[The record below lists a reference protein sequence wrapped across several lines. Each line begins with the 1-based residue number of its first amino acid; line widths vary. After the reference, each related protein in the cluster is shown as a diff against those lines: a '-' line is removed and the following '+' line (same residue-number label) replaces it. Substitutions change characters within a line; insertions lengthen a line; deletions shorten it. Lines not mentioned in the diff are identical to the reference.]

1 MMSPEVGPMEKRIEG
16 LGYRLLRFFGTLAVV
31 LVCALLFAG
40 HARAW
45 TEIPEEAM
53 NGLTPEQQTLIQAL
67 PEADRPLCYCWLTG
81 TDVSTFFKQYSGYAD
96 LIDREGLKSAYTVG
110 RYINGMRHPD
120 FSTPEGQLEK
130 QFLFELYFGLFGE
143 FGSYTDLTRSSVS
156 TSYSEPLQNRTLEQ
170 LQTLRESLDT
180 GRVFY
185 PEEMPMWK
193 SIVDAFITYRGGSPE
208 SQTYGADREFLNLY
222 HQAAYVPLEGDEAQL
237 LEEMPEVYKLL
248 TYAALSGTD
257 GLGWLRENSPV
268 SWDFIEQ
275 YWDTWYRDLQVEFA
289 DVAKTYGTDSDE
301 AMFLLQ
307 LFGLRT
313 DHYVWFNA
321 GTWGI
326 EYRDTIRIQN
336 LPRSGDKIMD
346 SLETVKEYLDRNS
359 ASIFWDELGADMGQC
374 CRAWIAY
381 FRRIASEAV
390 AGEWDRREE
399 AEAYAAR
406 VAGLDWE
413 AIQEKS
419 DAYRQETGAYALPQ
433 VTGLPV
439 DSSLAEAERE
449 FLGNVAPR
457 YLPQAYRYLRPD
469 LSTEEVFA
477 ACLQGAY
484 RTAAE
489 TLLSLNLDGL
499 KETYLEL
506 AVKAALEGLGG
517 EDAAQLELCAEILLC
532 RWQDMEGAV
541 FGELLIN
548 YDKKK
553 AGWAVEYYTG
563 SSSSDPLGLFS
574 YETLTKLA
582 ERRRTQGNSKLLND
596 VQYARNYDALAQFK
610 KNRKLLPAMSA
621 AGKRVY
627 DATMPDMQVYAA
639 AIVSGLIEPVHDPIY
654 AEMPEQLRQRWLNN
668 NYGSA
673 SNSVLISLVGYY
685 GEPDYHETDHPS
697 YYTASDSV
705 LEAILNSVNE
715 YTPEAKA
722 EAQRILWHR
731 SGEFY
736 STEGNYHAKLH
747 QMSVKALYNY
757 RKEMETK
764 YYAAS
769 DAAGI
774 AELTNWIE
782 QVSAWMAWRNER
794 GETYSARTENTDTDT
809 ETGWSGIAPDLSEPA
824 ADRTYILEI
833 ATGKVAGEHIEF
845 FRIVYE
851 TDEGDTRTQYI
862 FPTEDSLHSGYRMAA
877 NAGTPKTVLDW
888 VSSVVGYDTAD
899 PLHAESL
906 QSFHTDQFLFT
917 ADGTIA
923 RVTEIQAFMRQDGN
937 SGKNEWTCTGLRL
950 YQVET
955 LCGLQRYGYYSSD
968 CYIDFSGKLL
978 TELRFEDESRQNISW
993 RGSDTLF
1000 RFGGSQGT
1008 EGYSLVSESGRREV
1022 QSNANNV
1029 IFRIDFA
1036 DQYMAGLECLAT
1048 GYQGSNSKSISRPG
1062 NLCEALTLQVRYRDV
1077 FGSVRDVALPAICST
1092 AAWSVLEGGVSGIQD
1107 YAGLA
1112 QQGESIAFGGTLPD
1126 LAEVLYVSPVLGGDA
1141 AAAAAQLTPG
1151 KEMSAAAL
1159 RDSRIAASNSEMA
1172 SILAIV
1178 VYDAERGTLRARY
1191 EDSFLRFDFPTIP
1204 EKYYRAADITGLR
1217 LDAGGATGQLTMESY
1232 TEGTRLLPNDRQERY
1247 LVTLYTDDADLAGT
1261 SSDVFLRL
1269 SYEDVDGN
1277 MKQTTEFSLREY
1289 AGDFY
1294 GYWPASVEDFGYL
1307 YSLSSGRDSGSMQ
1320 GQSLSVLLPIQDVQR
1335 FTDVTIR
1342 LGRHDGEAID
1352 EWQMKDL
1359 TVQTVSSIGQRRA
1372 AWKRVTASSN
1382 AVYSDR
1388 VFTREVAGDV
1398 IFTLSQGGA
1407 VDPTNPVHTAE
1418 TVFEPELFQ
1427 DGEAVT
1433 IDITTPDVVERHDV
1447 DWRSLRYDMTYA
1459 DTQQDLGFL
1468 KARANYTVQVKVAS
1482 NVDNI
1487 SGEDDCGS
1495 KNQFYFQ
1502 LLFAQGGKS
1511 AVVLANQQLQ
1521 SDGFHAG
1528 STESFTISTN
1538 QEYGEISAIRIIP
1551 EDMASD
1557 SDKYDKLKIDTI
1569 TVIQD
1574 GDGQLSPLW
1583 RFKDVGWIG
1592 IDYRDEGEENS
1603 LSGITTRTM
1612 DELSHIYNVTESSY
1626 AVNVQF
1632 AISTGQYKDRK
1643 GEVTEQFQGEM
1654 SAEVTYRDVNGIIQ
1668 RQYIEDVV
1676 ALMYAFN
1683 NRTVQYNTVTSSNGS
1698 FTGGHAVSDPNYMFR
1713 ANHTDRFIV
1722 SLDGLEQILNIKLYP
1737 RSSVNTVWN
1746 ISDVNVCL
1754 IQGQGRRILN
1764 VAGEY
1769 TMKYPKG
1776 QELLSIAYSDSTG
1789 EPKYTKQLYI
1799 SGSDGGVTSPITVNF
1814 TAEKVQTS
1822 TTLFE
1827 SQTVVSELPAGGF
1840 DSFNFVVYPTSISRS
1855 GINNYDLTVSI
1866 RYTTTADTIVQNS
1879 AVMNKATVDG
1889 EPVFYLEGLTAD
1901 GLAQLNSVGLKSS
1914 SIFSNGV
1921 SGGFVQRV
1929 RGGFVVETY
1938 ELGEMTG
1945 LEHGAE
1951 VPFVSADT
1959 DAQTVCFQ
1967 LGPDMPDTKLKNGG
1981 NDVAVSIHYRI
1992 EGPFGREYQS
2002 RRYFLTNEGYSA
2014 LRAGQIVELV
2024 FRESHVAE
2032 ITGVSFIPT
2041 GQTGLDLGNAYVT
2054 CSRTDASGTQTETGR
2069 YSLAGATS
2077 RLTSGVIRRN
2087 ISSDALNEFGSV
2099 QPLYLRFATGNRQ
2112 ENAGTGIDSPVSM
2125 TLGCYDSDGILEERT
2140 YADIRPY
2147 IQNTTRRFTAG
2158 GETEAIILV
2167 EDMQDVRW
2175 MDLTVRTSDGGQLA
2189 IWDLNTVTLRLGDS
2203 GQTLRRELTE
2213 PLPEG
2218 ETVHLSFANVNITG
2232 DITYPL
2238 IPQSMADGE
2247 NETVTVHIGG
2257 GETGILLKSG
2267 QGIWVEPS
2275 VTGSSEGFRI
2285 ELRSLEP
2292 SIGVT
2297 GKASLTSSHSY
2308 TGKYLNE
2315 LREEAGKLVESG
2327 SADEANAARRVL
2339 EVIQEITES
2348 KGSFTEHPLGATF
2361 MTPRNFTGS
2370 NQYYRLIVT
2379 SVETGDTAFTIDLTV
2394 QSEADPLGEAITA
2407 LRTVQNNELLK
2418 KMNEELANIS
2428 VPTPTVI
2435 TPGDN
2440 TEASGEDEPAEGEEP
2455 TEEASGETPDSTDV
2469 GAEDAPEAIT
2479 TESEAP
2485 GTEVAEETPESPDSG
2500 AETEPEAGAP
2510 AGDGTEGG
2518 AEEA

>member
-1 MMSPEVGPMEKRIEG
+1 MMSPEVGRMENRTERRG
-16 LGYRLLRFFGTLAVV
+16 FRLLRFFGTLAAV
-31 LVCALLFAG
+31 LLCALLFAG

-45 TEIPEEAM
+45 TEIPEEAL

-81 TDVSTFFKQYSGYAD
+81 TDVMAFFKQYSGYAD
-96 LIDREGLKSAYTVG
+96 LIDREGLKSAYQVG

-156 TSYSEPLQNRTLEQ
+156 TSYSAPLQDRTLEK
-170 LQTLRESLDT
+170 LQTLREGLDT

-193 SIVDAFITYRGGSPE
+193 SIVDAFIAYRGGTPE
-208 SQTYGADREFLNLY
+208 SQIYGADREFLDRYN
-222 HQAAYVPLEGDEAQL
+222 QAAYVPLEGDEAQL
-237 LEEMPEVYKLL
+237 LAEMPEVYKLL
-248 TYAALSGTD
+248 TYTAFTGTD

-268 SWDFIEQ
+268 DPAFIQQ
-275 YWDTWYRDLQVEFA
+275 YWDMRYQDLDEAFRSVVE
-289 DVAKTYGTDSDE
+289 TYGTDSDE

-326 EYRDTIRIQN
+326 GYLDTIRIQN

-346 SLETVKEYLDRNS
+346 SLETVQEYLDRNS
-359 ASIFWDELGADMGQC
+359 ASIFWEKQGADMGQC

-390 AGEWDRREE
+390 AGEWDRRE
-399 AEAYAAR
+399 AAAAYAAR
-406 VAGLDWE
+406 AAGLDWE

-419 DAYRQETGAYALPQ
+419 DEYRQETGAYALPQ
-433 VTGLPV
+433 VTGLPA
-439 DSSLAEAERE
+439 DSGLSAAERE

-457 YLPQAYRYLRPD
+457 YLPQAYHYLRPD

-489 TLLSLNLDGL
+489 ALLSLNLDGL
-499 KETYLEL
+499 KEKYLEL

-517 EDAAQLELCAEILLC
+517 EEAAQLELCAEIMLC

-541 FGELLIN
+541 FGDLRIN

-553 AGWAVEYYTG
+553 AGWAVEYDTG

-574 YETLTKLA
+574 CETLTNLA

-596 VQYARNYDALAQFK
+596 VQYARNYDALARFK
-610 KNRKLLPAMSA
+610 KDRKILPAMSA

-654 AEMPEQLRQRWLNN
+654 AETPEQLRQRWLNN

-673 SNSVLISLVGYY
+673 SNAVLISLVGYY

-705 LEAILNSVNE
+705 LEAIVNSAND
-715 YTPEAKA
+715 YSPEAVA

-731 SGEFY
+731 VGEFY
-736 STEGNYHAKLH
+736 STNGNYHAMLH
-747 QMSVKALYNY
+747 QMSVNALYDY
-757 RKEMETK
+757 QKELEAW

-769 DAAGI
+769 DAAVI

-782 QVSAWMAWRNER
+782 QVSAWMAWKNER
-794 GETYSARTENTDTDT
+794 GETSSARTENADMDAV
-809 ETGWSGIAPDLSEPA
+809 TGWGDVALDLSEPVE
-824 ADRTYILEI
+824 DRTYILEL
-833 ATGKVAGEHIEF
+833 ATGKVAGDHIEF

-877 NAGTPKTVLDW
+877 EAGTPTTVLDW

-899 PLHAESL
+899 PLYAESL
-906 QSFHTDQFLFT
+906 QSFHTDQFLFI

-923 RVTEIQAFMRQDGN
+923 RVTEIQAFMRQDGD

-950 YQVET
+950 YQVQA
-955 LCGLQRYGYYSSD
+955 LRGLQRYGYYSSD
-968 CYIDFSGKLL
+968 CYIDFSGPLL
-978 TELRFEDESRQNISW
+978 TELRFEDESFQNISW

-1000 RFGGSQGT
+1000 RFGGSQST
-1008 EGYSLVSESGRREV
+1008 AGYSLVSESGRREV
-1022 QSNANNV
+1022 QSNASNV

-1048 GYQGSNSKSISRPG
+1048 GYQSANAKSISRPG

-1077 FGSVRDVALPAICST
+1077 FGSVRETALPAICST

-1126 LAEVLYVSPVLGGDA
+1126 LAEVLFVSPVLGGDA
-1141 AAAAAQLTPG
+1141 AAAAARLTPG
-1151 KEMSAAAL
+1151 KDMTAAAL

-1178 VYDAERGTLRARY
+1178 VYDAERGKLGARY
-1191 EDSFLRFDFPTIP
+1191 EDSFMRFDFPTIP

-1217 LDAGGATGQLTMESY
+1217 LDAGGASAQLTLEPY
-1232 TEGTRLLPNDRQERY
+1232 TEGSRLLPNDRQERY

-1261 SSDVFLRL
+1261 RSDVFLRL

-1277 MKQTTEFSLREY
+1277 LKQTPEFSLREY

-1294 GYWPASVEDFGYL
+1294 GYWPAAAEDFGYL
-1307 YSLSSGRDSGSMQ
+1307 YGLSSGMDSGSMQ
-1320 GQSLSVLLPIQDVQR
+1320 GQTLKVLLPIQDVQR

-1342 LGRHDGEAID
+1342 LGRHEGEAID

-1433 IDITTPDVVERHDV
+1433 IDITTPNVVERHDV

-1502 LLFAQGGKS
+1502 LLFTQGGKS

-1538 QEYGEISAIRIIP
+1538 QEYGELSGIRIIP
-1551 EDMASD
+1551 EDIASD
-1557 SDKYDKLKIDTI
+1557 SDKYDKLKIDSI
-1569 TVIQD
+1569 TVIQE

-1592 IDYRDEGEENS
+1592 IDYRDEGEETS
-1603 LSGITTRTM
+1603 LSGVTARTM
-1612 DELSHIYNVTESSY
+1612 DELSRIYNVDESSY

-1643 GEVTEQFQGEM
+1643 GEATEQFQGEL
-1654 SAEVTYRDVNGIIQ
+1654 SAEITYRDVNGIIQ
-1668 RQYIEDVV
+1668 RQYIEDVA
-1676 ALMYAFN
+1676 ALMYTFN
-1683 NRTVQYNTVTSSNGS
+1683 NRTVQYNTVLGTNGT

-1737 RSSVNTVWN
+1737 KSSVNTVWN
-1746 ISDVNVCL
+1746 ISDVNVFL
-1754 IQGQGRRILN
+1754 VQGQGRRILN

-1776 QELLSIAYSDSTG
+1776 QELLPIAYSDSTG
-1789 EPKYTKQLYI
+1789 EPKYSKQLYI
-1799 SGSDGGVTSPITVNF
+1799 SGSDGGVNSPITVNF

-1822 TTLFE
+1822 TTIFE
-1827 SQTVVSELPAGGF
+1827 SQTVVSELPAGGT

-1855 GINNYDLTVSI
+1855 GINDYDLTVSI
-1866 RYTTTADTIVQNS
+1866 RYTTTADTIMQNS
-1879 AVMNKATVDG
+1879 AVMNKAIVDG
-1889 EPVFYLEGLTAD
+1889 EPVFYMEGLTAAE
-1901 GLAQLNSVGLKSS
+1901 LAQLNSVSIKSS
-1914 SIFSNGV
+1914 SAFSSGI

-1929 RGGFVVETY
+1929 RSGFVVETY
-1938 ELGEMTG
+1938 ELSEIGG
-1945 LEHGAE
+1945 LEFGAE
-1951 VPFVSADT
+1951 VPFASTGVSAET
-1959 DAQTVCFQ
+1959 LCFQ
-1967 LGPDMPDTKLKNGG
+1967 LGANMPDTKLKSGG
-1981 NDVAVSIHYRI
+1981 NDVAVSIHYRV
-1992 EGPFGREYQS
+1992 EGPINREYQS
-2002 RRYFLTNEGYSA
+2002 RRYFLTNEGYST
-2014 LRAGQIVELV
+2014 LQAGQLVELV

-2041 GQTGLDLGNAYVT
+2041 GQASLDLGAAYVT
-2054 CSRTDASGTQTETGR
+2054 CTRTDAGGAQSQTGR
-2069 YSLAGATS
+2069 YSFAGASAGPT
-2077 RLTSGVIRRN
+2077 TGVIRRN
-2087 ISSDALNEFGSV
+2087 VTSDALNEFGSV
-2099 QPLYLRFATGNRQ
+2099 QPLYLRFATGSRQ
-2112 ENAGTGIDSPVSM
+2112 ANVGAGIDRPVRM
-2125 TLGCYDSDGILEERT
+2125 TLGYYDSDDILEERT
-2140 YADIRPY
+2140 YADIRPF
-2147 IQNTTRRFTAG
+2147 IQSGARSFPADK
-2158 GETEAIILV
+2158 ETEVVILV
-2167 EDMQDVRW
+2167 DDMQDVRW
-2175 MDLTVRTSDGGQLA
+2175 MDLAVQPSDGGQLA
-2189 IWDLNTVTLRLGDS
+2189 IWNLSAVTVQLGDP
-2203 GQTLRRELTE
+2203 GQPSTRELTE
-2213 PLPEG
+2213 TLPEG
-2218 ETVHLSFANVNITG
+2218 ETRHLSFANVSITG

-2238 IPQSMADGE
+2238 ASPSAADGE
-2247 NETVTVHIGG
+2247 TETVTVHIGG

-2267 QGIWVEPS
+2267 QGIWLKPT
-2275 VTGSSEGFRI
+2275 VTGSTEGYQI
-2285 ELRSLEP
+2285 ELLSLEP

-2297 GKASLTSSHSY
+2297 GVASLNSAHSY

-2315 LREEAGKLVESG
+2315 LKEEATQVAATG
-2327 SADEANAARRVL
+2327 SPEEASAARRVL
-2339 EVIQEITES
+2339 EVIQEIT
-2348 KGSFTEHPLGATF
+2348 GSDGSYTEHAVGATF

-2370 NQYYRLIVT
+2370 NLYYRLTVI
-2379 SVETGDTAFTIDLTV
+2379 SEETGDTAFTIDLTV

-2407 LRTVQNNELLK
+2407 LRTAQNNEQLR
-2418 KMNEELANIS
+2418 KMNEGLANIS
-2428 VPTPTVI
+2428 IPAPIVI
-2435 TPGDN
+2435 TPSDSTGAPD
-2440 TEASGEDEPAEGEEP
+2440 EDEQTEEEGQAAEGEEP
-2455 TEEASGETPDSTDV
+2455 GEEAAGESPEPADG
-2469 GAEDAPEAIT
+2469 GAEAAP
-2479 TESEAP
+2479 
-2485 GTEVAEETPESPDSG
+2485 ETPEPADSG
-2500 AETEPEAGAP
+2500 AEAAPEAPEPADSGTEAAP
-2510 AGDGTEGG
+2510 EDGGTEGG
-2518 AEEA
+2518 SEAA